1 MTVPTSQN
9 HAAFD
14 LEQYIRS
21 SRELHALHK
30 SIWKNLATKRAR
42 GEYKHDLAVKA
53 FGHLVEESVK
63 RYAKEFGISHPRE
76 MFDKATRKLVAEQL
90 TESFEAEDRLGN
102 YDYLLPK
109 KYQSTAAHARKKTT
123 GSMHDRMH
131 APGAL
136 RSATDRQ
143 LREFYREEK
152 RDAEKARAEASRRGL
167 SAHARRAQ
175 LDREIAR
182 VVPSWPRER
191 R

>member
-1 MTVPTSQN
+1 MESETPN

-21 SRELHALHK
+21 SRELYPLHK
-30 SIWKNLATKRAR
+30 NIWKNLATKRAR

-53 FGHLVEESVK
+53 FGYLVDDGIK
-63 RYAKEFGISHPRE
+63 RYVKEFAISHPRE

-90 TESFEAEDRLGN
+90 TENFEAEDRLGN

-109 KYQSTAAHARKKTT
+109 KYQFTAAHARKKST

-136 RSATDRQ
+136 RSA
-143 LREFYREEK
+143 
-152 RDAEKARAEASRRGL
+152 SRRGL
-167 SAHARRAQ
+167 SLHARRAQ